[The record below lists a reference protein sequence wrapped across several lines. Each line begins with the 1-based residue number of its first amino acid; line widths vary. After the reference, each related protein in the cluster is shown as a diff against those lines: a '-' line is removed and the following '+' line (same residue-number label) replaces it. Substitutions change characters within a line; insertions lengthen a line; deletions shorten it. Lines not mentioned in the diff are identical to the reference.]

1 MIDKIR
7 FTNLCEK
14 NGITLDNTALDRFD
28 LFARLLVEWN
38 EKMNLTA
45 ITEPQEI
52 EVKHFLDC
60 LLVQKY
66 FDFSSVK
73 TAVDI
78 GAGAGFP
85 SIPLLICNEHIDFT
99 LVDSLNKRLEFLDV
113 VCGEL
118 GLNARLIH
126 SRAEELGQDEDF
138 RESFD
143 LALARAVAPMNVLSE
158 YCLPFVKSGGSFVA
172 LKGSNDDIT
181 PAQNAIRTLGG
192 ELVNNISYKLNNE
205 DIRTLAIVKKIS
217 QTLTQYPRKPKKIST
232 KPL

>member
-7 FTNLCEK
+7 FTDLCEK

-38 EKMNLTA
+38 KKMNLTA

-85 SIPLLICNEHIDFT
+85 SIPLLICNENVEFT
-99 LVDSLNKRLEFLDV
+99 LVDSLNKRLDFLSV
-113 VCGEL
+113 VCKEL
-118 GLNARLIH
+118 GINANLIH
-126 SRAEELGQDEDF
+126 SRAEELGQDADF
-138 RESFD
+138 RENFD

-158 YCLPFVKSGGSFVA
+158 YCLPFVKSGGSFIA

-217 QTLTQYPRKPKKIST
+217 QTPTQYPRKPKKIST

>member
-1 MIDKIR
+1 MIDKKR
-7 FTNLCEK
+7 FTDLCEK

-28 LFARLLVEWN
+28 LFAELLVEWN

-126 SRAEELGQDEDF
+126 SRAEELGQNEEF

-181 PAQNAIRTLGG
+181 PAQNAIRILGG
-192 ELVNNISYKLNNE
+192 ELVNNVSYKLN
-205 DIRTLAIVKKIS
+205 DGDLRTLAIVKKIS
-217 QTLTQYPRKPKKIST
+217 QTPTQYPRKPKKIST